1 MRHKFRI
8 GLYIAI
14 LLLTLAGAI
23 LLITWPKTRTGPLG
37 IGLPAKMKIFIS
49 ETFGISIQ
57 YPESW
62 VAFET
67 PTGNHGDRE
76 VITWISV
83 PGRTWPFLSVA
94 KHDFEDGNLD
104 QVIQWGLERIERTGG
119 TQNSGISSIQTPIL
133 SGKYTNYSYES
144 FSNLLGKKSIICQ
157 GFFFLNSGK
166 GYMISFCAENGSGKE
181 LIDTEKAMI
190 DSLKLP

>member
-1 MRHKFRI
+1 MRNKFRL

-14 LLLTLAGAI
+14 LLLTLASAI
-23 LLITWPKTRTGPLG
+23 LLIIWPKARTGPLG
-37 IGLPAKMKIFIS
+37 IGLPAKMKVFTS
-49 ETFGISIQ
+49 KTFGISIQ

-67 PTGNHGDRE
+67 PTGNHDDRE
-76 VITWISV
+76 VIAWISV

-94 KHDFEDGNLD
+94 KHDFEDGDLD
-104 QVIQWGLERIERTGG
+104 QVIQWGLKRIDRAGG
-119 TQNSGISSIQTPIL
+119 TQSSGISSIKTSTL
-133 SGKYTNYSYES
+133 SGKYSNYSYES
-144 FSNLLGKKSIICQ
+144 FSNLFGKRSIICQ
-157 GFFFLNSGK
+157 SFFFLENRK
-166 GYMISFCAENGSGKE
+166 GYMISFCAESDIWKE